1 MKNKMLKTLILI
13 LVTTAL
19 IAAFAVPAYADGDV
33 VKVTLAKGDTLYS
46 LCQKQG
52 FDPSTYKALVMLLNG
67 WTKDSQL
74 NSIPAGRE
82 VILPASAAS
91 AASLAKAFNLNNN
104 NNNNNNNGV
113 TPTPSPNPSPVIRK
127 VTIPAGKLSA
137 MPSGTGIGYYLTE
150 HTMQRGETISG
161 IYKSMGGSYKDYSA
175 QILAVNHIKSFNRV
189 NAGKT
194 LLLPVASGT
203 GASYTVIAHKIQRG
217 ETAYGI
223 CSAYQMNWKDAKA
236 TLEALNPNV
245 DLTKIRA
252 GAVLYIPINGVLT
265 SA

>member
-1 MKNKMLKTLILI
+1 MKNKMLKILFLM
-13 LVTTAL
+13 LVTAAL
-19 IAAFAVPAYADGDV
+19 IAALAAPAYADGDV
-33 VKVTLAKGDTLYS
+33 VKVTLAKGDTLYA

-52 FDPSTYKALVMLLNG
+52 FDPNTYKALVMLLNG

-74 NSIPAGRE
+74 SSIPAGRE

-91 AASLAKAFNLNNN
+91 AASLAKAFNLNN

-137 MPSGTGIGYYLTE
+137 MPSGTGVGYYLTE

-194 LLLPVASGT
+194 LLLPAASGT
-203 GASYTVIAHKIQRG
+203 GASYTVITHKIQRG
-217 ETAYGI
+217 ETAYSI
-223 CSAYQMNWKDAKA
+223 CTAYQMNWKDAKA

-252 GAVLYIPINGVLT
+252 GAVLYIPIDGVLT

>member
-1 MKNKMLKTLILI
+1 MKNKVLKMLILM
-13 LVTTAL
+13 LVTTAF
-19 IAAFAVPAYADGDV
+19 ISVFAVSAYAEGDV
-33 VKVTLAKGDTLYS
+33 VKVTLTKGDTLYA

-52 FDPSTYKALVMLLNG
+52 FDPNTYKTLVMLLNG

-74 NSIPAGRE
+74 SSIPAGTA
-82 VILPASAAS
+82 VILPVSAAS
-91 AASLAKAFNLNNN
+91 AAALAKAFNI

-113 TPTPSPNPSPVIRK
+113 TPTPSPNPSPVTPEKRK

-137 MPSGTGIGYYLTE
+137 MPSGTGVGYYLTE
-150 HTMQRGETISG
+150 HTMQRGETVSG
-161 IYKSMGGSYKDYSA
+161 IYKSMGGSYKDYSE
-175 QILAVNHIKSFNRV
+175 QILAVNHIKSFDRI

-194 LLLPVASGT
+194 LLLPVASSA

-223 CSAYQMNWKDAKA
+223 CSTYQMSWKDAKA

-245 DLTKIRA
+245 DLTRIRA
-252 GAVLYIPINGVLT
+252 GAVLYIPVDGVLA